1 MSPDKVGRY
10 KIKSELGR
18 SGMATVYRAFDPVSN
33 REVAIKM
40 LPREMLDNLVTRA
53 RFKREI
59 KLIASLEHPAIVPVY
74 DVGGE
79 ENHQPFFVM
88 RYMSGGSLT
97 ELIKK
102 KRFSL
107 RDAALVIER
116 LAAALD
122 HAHSKGVIHRDIKPD
137 NVLFDTS
144 NNPYLS
150 DFGVA
155 KFTESLISSTNQ
167 EVIGTPAYLSPE
179 QALGEDV
186 DHRADIYGLGAMLYE
201 MLTGERPF
209 GKQTVIG
216 LALQHV
222 NDPVPNVLKL
232 RPDLPGEV
240 DVIIKTAMAKNRENR
255 YSTALG
261 LAHELNKVAYEGEPT
276 LQKIPALVD
285 RGTTASPGSSR
296 SGWIVAGL
304 ILLLALVGGAYALRG
319 QLPFLSPPVPTATAF
334 ATEVAAPSVTP
345 AASPTSA
352 PEVTPTVVVTSTVE
366 TSTIE
371 TPVPEVP
378 PPPGDADKIAFLAG
392 NQLYLMDPNGEN
404 LIQVRT
410 DNSAKTQLHWLP
422 DGRLAYISRNCVYV
436 MDVENHQP
444 QELMCFVTNE
454 SLEDFQVS
462 PDGKLVAI
470 SVERTLNI
478 LPFDPEILKDI
489 DSRFSLLALRE
500 NCFYNQYAFREV
512 LWSRSG
518 AQLAA
523 HVVDTELVSSD
534 QVFLLNVNIPSC
546 DTVGPVRVAKIPGTQ
561 IVFDSESTKR
571 ITSYDWDGDHL
582 FLLNDSIRN
591 DGFGNLYRYDSQS
604 RQGEKINP
612 IDGQCCYRDARWSPD
627 RTYIFFVFQRLGTTE
642 IEFYYLPYNELG
654 NGGTWTPI
662 PNLDTVFPT
671 AREKPQPVLRPVP

>member
-40 LPREMLDNLVTRA
+40 LPRQMLDNLVTRA

-79 ENHQPFFVM
+79 DNHQPFFVM
-88 RYMSGGSLT
+88 RYMSGGSLS
-97 ELIKK
+97 EMIQKR
-102 KRFSL
+102 RFSL

-116 LAAALD
+116 IASALD
-122 HAHSKGVIHRDIKPD
+122 HAHSRGIIHRDIKPD
-137 NVLFDTS
+137 NVLFDAS
-144 NNPYLS
+144 NNPYIS

-155 KFTESLISSTNQ
+155 KFTESLVSTTNQ

-209 GKQTVIG
+209 GKETVIG

-240 DVIIKTAMAKNRENR
+240 DVIIKRAMAKNRENR
-255 YSTALG
+255 YDTALE
-261 LAHELNKVAYEGEPT
+261 LAHELNKAAYEGEPT

-285 RGTTASPGSSR
+285 RQSAPSSASSR
-296 SGWIVAGL
+296 AGWIVAAL
-304 ILLLALVGGAYALRG
+304 ILLLALAGGAYAFRG
-319 QLPFLSPPVPTATAF
+319 QLPFLSPFIPTPATA
-334 ATEVAAPSVTP
+334 ATIVPASATPAPSQT
-345 AASPTSA
+345 AM
-352 PEVTPTVVVTSTVE
+352 PEVTPTTAVTVTA
-366 TSTIE
+366 E
-371 TPVPEVP
+371 TPVVEVP
-378 PPPGDADKIAFLAG
+378 AFPGGADKIAFLAG
-392 NQLYLMDPNGEN
+392 NQLYLMEMDGSN

-410 DNSAKTQLHWLP
+410 DNSSKSQLQWLP
-422 DGRLAYISRNCVYV
+422 DGRLAYISRNCIYW
-436 MDVENHQP
+436 MDVEARQP
-444 QELMCFVTNE
+444 QELMCFVANE
-454 SLEDFQVS
+454 LLEDFEVS
-462 PDGKLVAI
+462 PDGKLMAI
-470 SVERTLNI
+470 SIERTLNI
-478 LPFDPEILKDI
+478 LPFDPEVLRNI

-512 LWSRSG
+512 LWSKNG
-518 AQLAA
+518 TQFAA

-534 QVFLLNVNIPSC
+534 QVFLLNIDIPNC
-546 DTVGPVRVAKIPGTQ
+546 DTVGPVRVAKIPGTN
-561 IVFDSESTKR
+561 ITFEGESTKR

-591 DGFGNLYRYDSQS
+591 EGFGNLYVYDTQT
-604 RQGEKINP
+604 REGQKINP
-612 IDGQCCYRDARWSPD
+612 INGECCYRDARWSPD
-627 RTYIFFVFQRLGTTE
+627 KTHIFFVFQRFGEME
-642 IEFYYLPYNELG
+642 IEFYYIPYAELG
-654 NGGTWTPI
+654 DSNSWTPI
-662 PNLDTVFPT
+662 PNLDTLFPT
-671 AREKPQPVLRPVP
+671 PREKPQPALRPAQ

>member
-40 LPREMLDNLVTRA
+40 LPRDMLDNLVTRA

-79 ENHQPFFVM
+79 DNHQPFFVM
-88 RYMSGGSLT
+88 RYMSGGSLS
-97 ELIKK
+97 EMIQKG
-102 KRFSL
+102 RFSL

-116 LAAALD
+116 IASALD
-122 HAHSKGVIHRDIKPD
+122 HAHSRGVIHRDIKPD

-144 NNPYLS
+144 NNPYIS

-155 KFTESLISSTNQ
+155 KFTESLVSSTNQ
-167 EVIGTPAYLSPE
+167 EVIGTPAYISPE

-186 DHRADIYGLGAMLYE
+186 DHRADVYGLGAMLYE

-209 GKQTVIG
+209 GKETVIG

-240 DVIIKTAMAKNRENR
+240 DVIIKRAMAKNRENR
-255 YSTALG
+255 YDTALEVS
-261 LAHELNKVAYEGEPT
+261 HELNKVAYEGEPT

-285 RGTTASPGSSR
+285 RQTASSPASTR
-296 SGWIVAGL
+296 AGWMVAGL
-304 ILLLALVGGAYALRG
+304 ILLLALAGGAYAFRG
-319 QLPFLSPPVPTATAF
+319 QLPFLFSPPIPTATVS
-334 ATEVAAPSVTP
+334 ATPVPPSVTP
-345 AASPTSA
+345 APSQTST
-352 PEVTPTVVVTSTVE
+352 PEPTPTVAATATSG
-366 TSTIE
+366 
-371 TPVPEVP
+371 TPLPQVPAA
-378 PPPGDADKIAFLAG
+378 PGGADKIAFLAG
-392 NQLYLMDPNGEN
+392 NQLYLMDANGED

-410 DNSAKTQLHWLP
+410 DNSAKSQLQWLP
-422 DGRLAYISRNCVYV
+422 DGRLAYVSRNCVYL
-436 MDVENHQP
+436 MDVETRQP
-444 QELMCFVTNE
+444 QELMCFVE
-454 SLEDFQVS
+454 QLEDFEVS

-470 SVERTLNI
+470 SIQRTLNI
-478 LPFDPEILKDI
+478 LPFDPELLKDI
-489 DSRFSLLALRE
+489 DSRFSLLTLRE

-512 LWSRSG
+512 LWSKSG
-518 AQLAA
+518 TQIAA

-534 QVFLLNVNIPSC
+534 QVFLLNVNIPNC
-546 DTVGPVRVAKIPGTQ
+546 DTVGPVRVAKIPGTR
-561 IVFDSESTKR
+561 ISFDSESTKR

-591 DGFGNLYRYDSQS
+591 DGFGNLYLYDSQD

-612 IDGQCCYRDARWSPD
+612 INGECCYRDARWSPD
-627 RTYIFFVFQRLGTTE
+627 KSYIFFVFQRVGTTE
-642 IEFYYLPYNELG
+642 IEFYYGPYMELG

-662 PNLDTVFPT
+662 PNVDTLFPT
-671 AREKPQPVLRPVP
+671 AREKPQPVLRPIP

>member
-10 KIKSELGR
+10 KIKSEMGR
-18 SGMATVYRAFDPVSN
+18 SGMATVYHAYDPVSN

-40 LPREMLDNLVTRA
+40 LPRQMMDNLVTRA

-59 KLIASLEHPAIVPVY
+59 KLIAKLEHPAIVPVY

-79 ENHQPFFVM
+79 DNHQPFFVM

-97 ELIKK
+97 EMIQKG
-102 KRFSL
+102 RFSL
-107 RDAALVIER
+107 RDATVVIER

-122 HAHSKGVIHRDIKPD
+122 HAHSQGIIHRDIKPD

-144 NNPYLS
+144 HNPYLS

-155 KFTESLISSTNQ
+155 KFTESLVSSTNQ
-167 EVIGTPAYLSPE
+167 EVIGTPAYISPE

-209 GKQTVIG
+209 GKETVIAI
-216 LALQHV
+216 ALQHV

-240 DVIIKTAMAKNRENR
+240 DVIIKKAMAKNRENR
-255 YSTALG
+255 YDTALE

-285 RGTTASPGSSR
+285 RQSIPSAASGR
-296 SGWIVAGL
+296 AGWIVAAL
-304 ILLLALVGGAYALRG
+304 ILLLALVGGVYEFRG
-319 QLPFLSPPVPTATAF
+319 QLPFLSTPVPTSTTTATL
-334 ATEVAAPSVTP
+334 VLPS
-345 AASPTSA
+345 ATSA
-352 PEVTPTVVVTSTVE
+352 PSQTSTPEATPTTAVTATV
-366 TSTIE
+366 E

-378 PPPGDADKIAFLAG
+378 AFPGGADKIAFLAG
-392 NQLYLMDPNGEN
+392 NQLYLMDIDGNN

-410 DNSAKTQLHWLP
+410 DNSAKSQLQWLP
-422 DGRLAYISRNCVYV
+422 DGQLAYISRNCIYG
-436 MDVENHQP
+436 MDMETRQP
-444 QELMCFVTNE
+444 QELMCFVSNE
-454 SLEDFQVS
+454 VMEDFEVS
-462 PDGKLVAI
+462 PDGKLMAL
-470 SVERTLNI
+470 SVQRTLNI
-478 LPFDPEILKDI
+478 LPFDLEVLKDI
-489 DSRFSLLALRE
+489 DSRFSLLARRD

-512 LWSRSG
+512 LWSKSR
-518 AQLAA
+518 AQIAA

-534 QVFLLNVNIPSC
+534 QIFLLSIDIPNC
-546 DTVGPVRVAKIPGTQ
+546 DTVGPVRVAKIPGARIT
-561 IVFDSESTKR
+561 FEGESTKR

-591 DGFGNLYRYDSQS
+591 EGFGNLYVYDSQT
-604 RQGEKINP
+604 REGQKINP
-612 IDGQCCYRDARWSPD
+612 IYGECCYRDAHWSPD
-627 RTYIFFVFQRLGTTE
+627 KTYIFFVFQKFGETE
-642 IEFYYLPYNELG
+642 IEFYFIPYAELG
-654 NGGTWTPI
+654 NGTEWTPI
-662 PNLDTVFPT
+662 PNLDTLFPT
-671 AREKPQPVLRPVP
+671 PREKPQPALRPSP